1 MVLLIDCLP
10 YHLRQC
16 HAYTISMYPFVAITT
31 YRQEQLVLRSF
42 LPSSF
47 STDQVMPFDVV
58 WFPAYQAKLNVF
70 RNHSV

>member
-31 YRQEQLVLRSF
+31 YRQEQLVLCSV
-42 LPSSF
+42 LSSPS
-47 STDQVMPFDVV
+47 STDQMMSMDVV
-58 WFPAYQAKLNVF
+58 WFSADQAELNVF
-70 RNHSV
+70 CYYRV